1 VTSALELTSQL
12 AKEADEM
19 QSIPVDTARLGV
31 LRCANVPEVKF
42 SNSETQEVKKDR
54 DGNPVYTVAVI
65 VRPDGRR
72 ISVIEIAVS
81 GEPQGL
87 EPGQAVKVTGLTAF
101 VWAMG
106 DRSGVSFRADAITPA
121 HATPV
126 QRKGG
131 DA

>member
-1 VTSALELTSQL
+1 
-12 AKEADEM
+12 M

-31 LRCANVPEVKF
+31 LRCANAPEVKF

-54 DGNPVYTVAVI
+54 DGNPVYSVAVT

-81 GEPQGL
+81 GEPKGL
-87 EPGQAVKVTGLTAF
+87 EAGQVVKVTGLTAF
-101 VWAMG
+101 VWSMG
-106 DRSGVSFRADAITPA
+106 DRSGVSFRADTITPA
-121 HATPV
+121 HGSAA
-126 QRKGG
+126 QGKGG